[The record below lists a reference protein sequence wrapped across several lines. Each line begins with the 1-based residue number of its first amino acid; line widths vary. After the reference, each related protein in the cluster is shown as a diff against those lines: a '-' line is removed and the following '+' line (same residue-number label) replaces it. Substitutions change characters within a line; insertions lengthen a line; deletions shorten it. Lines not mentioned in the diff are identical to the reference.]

1 MCGVAAMSSR
11 LPVACAPFAELTG
24 PAIVGF
30 SIPFGAAMIHITPER
45 RTLHGHFSRDL
56 APVAE
61 VASGE
66 TVRFTTLD
74 CGWGLEPR
82 DGGGEPVRQFGPRDG
97 TLDEGHALCGP
108 VAIRGALPGM
118 SLEIRIGEVRP
129 GSWGW
134 SEAGGW
140 PNPVNSR
147 LGLDTEMCRLHW
159 HLDAERGIAI
169 SSLDRRVAMA
179 PFMEVMG
186 MPPAEAGVHRTS
198 PPRRTGGNIDLK
210 ELVTGTTLWLPI
222 DVPGGLFSTGD
233 GHAAQGD
240 GEVGETAIECPI
252 EQCDLTFV
260 LRPDL
265 SLKTPRAETAA
276 TWITLGF
283 DEDLHEAMI
292 RALDA
297 MIDLMGDHYGMTRG
311 EALAMASVV
320 VDLRV
325 TQVVNSVQGVHAVL
339 AKDAIQ

>member
-1 MCGVAAMSSR
+1 
-11 LPVACAPFAELTG
+11 
-24 PAIVGF
+24 
-30 SIPFGAAMIHITPER
+30 MIRITPER
-45 RTLHGHFSRDL
+45 RTLHGHFSREL
-56 APVAE
+56 PPVAE

-82 DGGGEPVRQFGPRDG
+82 DGGGEPVRQFGPRDPV
-97 TLDEGHALCGP
+97 LDEGHALCGP

-118 SLEIRIGEVRP
+118 SLEIRIGEVRT
-129 GSWGW
+129 GGWGW

-140 PNPVNSR
+140 PNGVNSK

-159 HLDAERGIAI
+159 QLDIERNVAT
-169 SSLDRRVAMA
+169 SSLGRRVAMA
-179 PFMEVMG
+179 PFMGVMG
-186 MPPAEAGVHRTS
+186 MAPAEVGVHRTS
-198 PPRRTGGNIDLK
+198 PPRRTGGNLDLK
-210 ELVTGTTLWLPI
+210 ELVAGTTLWLPI
-222 DVPGGLFSTGD
+222 EVPGGLFSTGD

-252 EQCDLTFV
+252 ELCDLTFV
-260 LRPDL
+260 LHTER
-265 SLKTPRAETAA
+265 SLETPRAETAEA
-276 TWITLGF
+276 WITLGF

-297 MIDLMGDHYGMTRG
+297 MIDLMGELYGMTRP

-325 TQVVNSVQGVHAVL
+325 TQVVNGVLGVHAVL
-339 AKDAIQ
+339 AKDAIR